1 MTRTDYIAH
10 LENLRKAV
18 ANIIAYD
25 MAVEKAQGKPMLSS
39 IEEDRKKKSDKMLF
53 DLHVRLYEDGAV
65 SERQRREAYLKGDFE
80 QAELTFDIPMGDRV
94 KFEAELNAFADMVK
108 EIAKEPGEDE
118 EEPADGAESPAE
130 EVTPSELPQEEA
142 KAKKAR
148 GRKRKGGAK

>member
-25 MAVEKAQGKPMLSS
+25 MAVEKAQGKAILSA
-39 IEEDRKKKSDKMLF
+39 IEDERRKKTSKMLF

-65 SERQRREAYLKGDFE
+65 SERQRREAYINGDYE

-94 KFEAELNAFADMVK
+94 KFEAELNAFADTVK
-108 EIAKEPGEDE
+108 EFTKEPGEE
-118 EEPADGAESPAE
+118 EAAEETAPAE
-130 EVTPSELPQEEA
+130 EVQEA
-142 KAKKAR
+142 KPKR
-148 GRKRKGGAK
+148 SRKKGGAK

>member
-25 MAVEKAQGKPMLSS
+25 MAVEKAQGKPTLSG
-39 IEEDRKKKSDKMLF
+39 IEEDRKKKTDKMLF

-108 EIAKEPGEDE
+108 EITKEPGEE
-118 EEPADGAESPAE
+118 EAADGAESPAE
-130 EVTPSELPQEEA
+130 EATPSELPQEEA